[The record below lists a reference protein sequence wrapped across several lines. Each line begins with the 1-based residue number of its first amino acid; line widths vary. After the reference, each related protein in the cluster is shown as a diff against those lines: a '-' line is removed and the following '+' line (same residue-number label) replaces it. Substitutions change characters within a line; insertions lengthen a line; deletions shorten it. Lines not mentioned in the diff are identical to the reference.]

1 MASLKTPIKKNKTL
15 ATAKLAVA
23 FSGGLDSTVL
33 LHATVM
39 AHGPNNVYAFH
50 VHHGIQQE
58 ATQWQQHCKKIAQQL
73 GCRFDTRN
81 IQLPNTSNLEAQA
94 RDYRYLALQ
103 DMCEAHQIEDLLVAH
118 HQDDQAETILIQLMR
133 GAGLAGLSGMP
144 ASKPVKQNKLN
155 KSKTAELKS
164 KQLLNLHIWRPFI
177 DLRRSDLEIYAKE
190 NQLTWIEDPSNQDES
205 YRRNAVRK
213 TLLPQLEKVQ
223 PGAIPN
229 LARSA
234 RHLAE
239 AQDLLNQLAD
249 IDLGLMNQSLGLSKT
264 NLLRLYKTSQSRAK
278 NALRRWLGKQGL
290 VNPSEDRL
298 VSWFTELQQVR
309 VDARLQWEHDGMLIC
324 LWRGHLSV
332 EQPKRDPKKELKSQQ
347 KNQQKDEHKTQQK
360 DELDNQP
367 GEWVFKNLAA
377 NSKKMGIAKNRF
389 DEAKAKGLINT
400 MPRQGGEK
408 FKIQLN
414 RPRKSLKNLYQEAD
428 IPPWQRDVP
437 LFYIGD
443 ELVAVAGIGI
453 SADWQAT
460 QGSRVGLEWKSFL

>member
-1 MASLKTPIKKNKTL
+1 MASLKTPTKKNKTL
-15 ATAKLAVA
+15 ATAQLAVA

-33 LHATVM
+33 LHATVL

-50 VHHGIQQE
+50 IHHGIQQE
-58 ATQWQQHCKKIAQQL
+58 ATGWQQHCKKIAQQL
-73 GCRFDTRN
+73 GCHFDTRN
-81 IQLPNTSNLEAQA
+81 IQLPNTSNVEAQA
-94 RDYRYLALQ
+94 RDYRYQALRE
-103 DMCEAHQIEDLLVAH
+103 MCEAHQIEDLLVAH
-118 HQDDQAETILIQLMR
+118 HQDDQAETVLIQLMR

-144 ASKPVKQNKLN
+144 ASKLAKQNKL
-155 KSKTAELKS
+155 SKLKNTASENI
-164 KQLLNLHIWRPFI
+164 QPTNLHIWRPFI

-190 NQLTWIEDPSNQDES
+190 NQITWIEDPSNQDES
-205 YRRNAVRK
+205 YRRNAIRK

-249 IDLGLMNQSLGLSKT
+249 IDLGLISQSPGLSKT
-264 NLLRLYKTSQSRAK
+264 NLLRLYKTNQSRAK
-278 NALRRWLGKQGL
+278 NALRRWLSKQGL
-290 VNPSEDRL
+290 VHPSEDRL
-298 VSWFTELQQVR
+298 VSWFAELQQVR
-309 VDARLQWEHDGMLIC
+309 VDALLQWEHDGMLIR

-332 EQPKRDPKKELKSQQ
+332 EQPKSQQ
-347 KNQQKDEHKTQQK
+347 KNQQKDQQK
-360 DELDNQP
+360 NELDNQS
-367 GEWVFKNLAA
+367 GEWVFKNIAA
-377 NSKKMGIAKNRF
+377 NSRKIGVAKDRF
-389 DEAKAKGLINT
+389 NEAKAKGLINT

-414 RPRKSLKNLYQEAD
+414 RPRKSLKNIYQEAD

-460 QGSRVGLEWKSFL
+460 QGPRVGLEWKSFL

>member
-1 MASLKTPIKKNKTL
+1 MVSSKTLTKKNNTL

-23 FSGGLDSTVL
+23 FSGGLDSSVL
-33 LHATVM
+33 LHATVL
-39 AHGPNNVYAFH
+39 AHGAKNVVALH
-50 VHHGIQQE
+50 VHHGIQKQ
-58 ATQWQQHCKKIAQQL
+58 ATQWQQHCEQVAKKL
-73 GCRFDTRN
+73 GCHFDTKN
-81 IQLPNTSNLEAQA
+81 IQLPNTSNVEAQA
-94 RDYRYLALQ
+94 RTYRYQALRE
-103 DMCEAHQIEDLLVAH
+103 MCEAHQVEDLLVAH
-118 HQDDQAETILIQLMR
+118 HQDDQAETVLIQLMR
-133 GAGLAGLSGMP
+133 GSGVAGLSGMP
-144 ASKPVKQNKLN
+144 VSKQAKLKKSKNTASKNIQ
-155 KSKTAELKS
+155 SI
-164 KQLLNLHIWRPFI
+164 NLHIWRPFI

-205 YRRNAVRK
+205 YRRNAIRK
-213 TLLPQLEKVQ
+213 ILLPQLEKVQ

-249 IDLGLMNQSLGLSKT
+249 IDLGLIDLQAGLSKT
-264 NLLRLYKTSQSRAK
+264 NLMRLYKTSQSRAK

-290 VNPSEDRL
+290 VHPSEDRL

-309 VDARLQWEHDGMLIC
+309 VDACLHWEHDGVLIR

-332 EQPKRDPKKELKSQQ
+332 EQSKRDPNKKPKSQQ
-347 KNQQKDEHKTQQK
+347 KN
-360 DELDNQP
+360 ELDNQS

-377 NSKKMGIAKNRF
+377 NSKKIGIAKDRF
-389 DEAKAKGLINT
+389 NEAKAKGLINT

-408 FKIQLN
+408 FKVQLN

-453 SADWQAT
+453 SADWQAI
-460 QGSRVGLEWKSFL
+460 QGPRVGLEWKSFL